1 MTPLTQ
7 VISTQTQ
14 TQINSNSSQTHHGV
28 AYYILTYA
36 TYVDRDDGTDQW
48 MLLHILDG
56 RFIHSRYMD
65 TKHKQ
70 QNGYLHPY
78 YRNQTR
84 IDVVLILR
92 ALK

>member
-48 MLLHILDG
+48 MLLHVLDG
-56 RFIHSRYMD
+56 RFILVIR
-65 TKHKQ
+65 T
-70 QNGYLHPY
+70 QNTNNKTETYRIEY

-84 IDVVLILR
+84 IDVVFILR

>member
-48 MLLHILDG
+48 MLLHIDG
-56 RFIHSRYMD
+56 RFILVMD

-70 QNGYLHPY
+70 QNGYLL
-78 YRNQTR
+78 R
-84 IDVVLILR
+84 IIEIR
-92 ALK
+92 PG

>member
-56 RFIHSRYMD
+56 RFILDMTQNTNNKTD
-65 TKHKQ
+65 TY
-70 QNGYLHPY
+70 N
-78 YRNQTR
+78 
-84 IDVVLILR
+84 VLSKSDPDR
-92 ALK
+92 SSF

>member
-48 MLLHILDG
+48 MLLHIDG
-56 RFIHSRYMD
+56 RFILVILY

-70 QNGYLHPY
+70 QNGYLLQY

-84 IDVVLILR
+84 IDR
-92 ALK
+92 RFDSPSS

>member
-36 TYVDRDDGTDQW
+36 TYVDRDDGTEW

-56 RFIHSRYMD
+56 DSFSIWTQNTNNKTD
-65 TKHKQ
+65 TYFSIIEIRP
-70 QNGYLHPY
+70 G
-78 YRNQTR
+78 
-84 IDVVLILR
+84 
-92 ALK
+92 